1 LPKRNINASKIGMAR
16 AVGDMPVS
24 AFIHDQ
30 FDPSVNPL
38 VRVDRLDLSVAPNE
52 FHNFQNP

>member
-1 LPKRNINASKIGMAR
+1 MAR